1 MERVSGADMKSVPRN
16 GWVVEGG
23 AHVTGKRTALVV
35 TVVLALTLIP
45 TSGAVAAPGL
55 ELDPTEGPVGTNVAA
70 SGNGFTG
77 SAVEIFLNAISGSP
91 LTEGRIS
98 DRAFKLQ
105 FRIPSTTY
113 GRHLIIACA
122 DRNTSDECRETA
134 DAFFTIPKPPT
145 TTTTT
150 PLALEAHRHI
160 APLRPSNDQS

>member
-1 MERVSGADMKSVPRN
+1 M
-16 GWVVEGG
+16 
-23 AHVTGKRTALVV
+23 TGKRTALVV